1 MLGQKKLSFQ
11 VWVFLFFVLVFLG
24 VACSSNSPAIPE
36 AEVGGGRETAVP
48 TTPTPSHT
56 PSPSKMP
63 TLTRTAVSTQTAVP
77 SQTPFPYPI
86 SSINPFPTVTP
97 NYFVYETKPIF
108 ITFHGCC
115 GDGGSET
122 DDVMGRDVPS
132 LIIYGDGQMIITEG
146 TLGDMTYFEAY
157 LSPTEMC
164 QLRQEIADT
173 GFLDPHEQFFTE
185 RDESMGGGHFS
196 IQVENIYYEFYSGDV
211 RFLVEDLAAGYQLIR
226 NFRPENDL
234 VTYIPQYLVLWIEE
248 IQPVASEVAVSWP
261 GDLPS
266 IDELWS
272 DRETTTLFVEDDLVR
287 QIYELFDYTNKEMLF
302 QENGKFYSIIARP
315 ILPNETPYRYPVFS
329 ILPRDYVPVLNCE
342 GETALISPAI
352 STVTPTLTSSAN
364 QLTGQGRIV
373 FTAGTYWDY
382 DMFVMDAN
390 GSNRLRLT
398 NDQYL
403 NSEPAWS
410 PDGQQIAFSSKRED
424 NVDIYV
430 INADGTN
437 LRQLTDHPYDDYS
450 PSWSPDGSKI
460 VFVSDR
466 DGSWQT
472 SEIYMMN
479 ADGSDQVRLTY
490 NESRD
495 LTPVWSPDGQK
506 IAFVQEI
513 EWGISSQLII
523 LDVSTNTSESIF
535 IDEPEPN
542 EQRYGYSGFRISRP
556 AWSPDGTQIA
566 ITILPNASGIHILD
580 LYGSEIETFVVDQFD
595 SFDWSANGRFLVF
608 SARKPNEGENAVHYS
623 EDQSYWGNWDIYALE
638 LATGEVIQITFSE
651 QDEMSPAIWP

>member
-1 MLGQKKLSFQ
+1 MSGQKKLSLR
-11 VWVFLFFVLVFLG
+11 VWIFSFLVLVFLG
-24 VACSSNSPAIPE
+24 VACSSNRVVTPQ
-36 AEVGGGRETAVP
+36 AEVGAGRQTAVP
-48 TTPTPSHT
+48 TIPTASHT
-56 PSPSKMP
+56 PRPTNAPSP
-63 TLTRTAVSTQTAVP
+63 TGTAVPTQTAVP
-77 SQTPFPYPI
+77 SQTPVSYPVA
-86 SSINPFPTVTP
+86 SIIPFPTVTP
-97 NYFVYETKPIF
+97 NYFIYETKPIF

-122 DDVMGRDVPS
+122 DYVMGRDVPS

-146 TLGDMTYFEAY
+146 TMGDRTYFEAY
-157 LSPTEMC
+157 LSPQEMC
-164 QLRQEIADT
+164 QLRQQIAET
-173 GFLDPHEQFFTE
+173 GFLNPHDQFFTE

-226 NFRPENDL
+226 NFRPENAL

-248 IQPVASEVAVSWP
+248 IQPDANEVAVSWP

-272 DRETTTLFVEDDLVR
+272 DRETTTLFVENDLVR
-287 QIYELFDYTNKEMLF
+287 PIYKLFGYANREMLF
-302 QENGKFYSIIARP
+302 QENGKTYSIIARP
-315 ILPNETPYRYPVFS
+315 ILPNETPFRYPVFS
-329 ILPRDYVPVLNCE
+329 DLPRDYVPVLNCE
-342 GETALISPAI
+342 SEPALISPAI
-352 STVTPTLTSSAN
+352 PTVTPTLTSSAN

-403 NSEPAWS
+403 NGEPAWS
-410 PDGQQIAFSSKRED
+410 PNGEQIAFSSKRED
-424 NVDIYV
+424 NVDIYLT
-430 INADGTN
+430 NADGTN
-437 LRQLTDHPYDDYS
+437 FRRLTDHPYDDYS
-450 PSWSPDGSKI
+450 PNWSPDGSKI

-479 ADGSDQVRLTY
+479 ADGSAQIRLTY
-490 NESRD
+490 NESRE
-495 LTPVWSPDGQK
+495 LTPAWSPDGQK

-513 EWGISSQLII
+513 ERGISSQLII
-523 LDVSTNTSESIF
+523 LDMSANTSESIYL
-535 IDEPEPN
+535 DEPGPN

-556 AWSPDGTQIA
+556 TWSPDGAQIA
-566 ITILPNASGIHILD
+566 IGILPNASSIRILD
-580 LYGSEIETFVVDQFD
+580 LHGSEIGRFDVNHFD
-595 SFDWSANGRFLVF
+595 SLDWSANGRFIVF
-608 SARKPNEGENAVHYS
+608 SAREPNEGENAVHYS
-623 EDQSYWGNWDIYALE
+623 EDQSYWGDWDIYALE
-638 LATGEVIQITFSE
+638 LPTGKVIQITFSE
-651 QDEMSPAIWP
+651 QDEMSPTLWP